1 MHAILASIN
10 CIGKGV
16 IDVHPLS
23 VVITSNNSQ
32 AYTGK
37 TNRECNIIAQ
47 SKSPLWTYRY
57 YAIGY

>member
-32 AYTGK
+32 AYTGNSNFAVAK
-37 TNRECNIIAQ
+37 LLIY
-47 SKSPLWTYRY
+47 S
-57 YAIGY
+57 